1 MTDTTVAEG
10 APRAGTSRDEAPTP
24 RVGVILPDVPTQQAQ
39 RLDLATA
46 ARHAEDAGL
55 DSVWHGDHLAVGA
68 PTLDC
73 AVALAAAAAATTRVQ
88 VGTSVLVPALR
99 PLVWAAKQIASLQ
112 HVSGGRLVVG
122 VGSGAAPAGWAAAGV
137 PYGSRGQ
144 RTDTALEL
152 LPSLLAGAPVRLVD
166 EPGQP
171 EVELA
176 PAVPSPPF
184 WIGNASAVAIRRA
197 ARLGDGWFPSVR
209 PMAEL
214 RSGAAR
220 LAELAAGYGRA
231 VPTVIVGVAAAI
243 GAGAGVRDRI
253 AAELTEAYGIP
264 ADQAQQ
270 IPMIGPPSE
279 AAARLRDYR
288 DLGVTHVVVGFT
300 DGDWRRQCDLLAEAR
315 AHLG

>member
-1 MTDTTVAEG
+1 MTDTTVTTSA
-10 APRAGTSRDEAPTP
+10 APAGMIPDEANTP
-24 RVGVILPDVPTQQAQ
+24 RVGVILPDVATQQEQ
-39 RLDLATA
+39 HLDLATA
-46 ARHAEDAGL
+46 ARHAEEAGL

-73 AVALAAAAAATTRVQ
+73 TVALAAAAAATTRVRI
-88 VGTSVLVPALR
+88 GTSVLVPALR

-137 PYGSRGQ
+137 PYEARGP

-152 LPSLLAGAPVRLVD
+152 LPSLLAGAPVRLPD

-171 EVELA
+171 EVVLA
-176 PAVPSPPF
+176 PAVPAPPF
-184 WIGNASAVAIRRA
+184 WVGNASTVAIRRA

-231 VPTVIVGVAAAI
+231 VPTVNLGVAAAI
-243 GAGAGVRDRI
+243 GAGADVRDRI

-264 ADQAQQ
+264 ADQARD
-270 IPMIGPPSE
+270 IPVAGPPSE
-279 AAARLRDYR
+279 VAARLRDYR
-288 DLGVTHVVVGFT
+288 DLGVRHVIVGFT
-300 DGDWRRQCDLLAEAR
+300 DGDWRRQCDLLADAR
-315 AHLG
+315 TQLG